1 MLTFDRQKVLGK
13 GGFATV
19 YEGVWGKTK
28 VAVKRF
34 LIGDAA
40 SNELEEKALK
50 MLDHTNVIKL
60 FHVEKDQDFKSFA
73 LELCDASLDKLFL
86 QESDSNKYRGPM
98 QPETEVL
105 LQLAKGLAYIHQ
117 MGLVHRD
124 IKPQNV
130 LISFD
135 SATQQ
140 VVMKWADFGF
150 SKRVNER
157 GTFTMSDV
165 RGTYDY
171 FAPEIL
177 KLLDEERS
185 SENEVQKR
193 GTVKSDVFAEG
204 LVFGYFL
211 SGGIHPFGSSSYE
224 IGKNVRTK
232 KPSNLPKTEIRDLL
246 ERMFEKNPKHRVQS
260 STVVEILQEI
270 PVLMMFTLLKK
281 RNRSVEEI
289 EKLIKEG
296 VNINAKNRREMT
308 PLLRLAESKNNSD
321 NLVEIVS
328 LLIQH
333 GANVNSVDRK
343 GKNAL
348 LLWCENHRQHRNKSF
363 LAIINLFVANGIDIN
378 CKDKYGDNALT
389 LLCEHYKKE
398 NLIDIIQILIQHGI
412 EVNCKNNDGDNAL
425 TSLCRH
431 YEKENLIDIIRV
443 LIENWIDINC
453 KNLSGDNALNLLCEI
468 ENGIDINWKNE
479 DEDDALTVLCNYY
492 KNENFIDITKFLIK
506 SGFNVTKETRDYFQR
521 NYDEENRNE
530 VLQLLNPP
538 T

>member
-1 MLTFDRQKVLGK
+1 MLMCDRQKILGE

-19 YEGVWGKTK
+19 FEGTWGGVK
-28 VAVKRF
+28 VAVKRI
-34 LIGDAA
+34 LLGHAA
-40 SNELEEKALK
+40 TTEQEEKALK
-50 MLDHTNVIKL
+50 MLDHVNVIKL
-60 FHVEKDQDFKSFA
+60 FHVEEDQDFKMFV
-73 LELCDASLDKLFL
+73 LELCDASMDKLFL
-86 QESDSNKYRGPM
+86 QEDDPKKYRGPM
-98 QPETEVL
+98 PPETEVL

-117 MGLVHRD
+117 MELVHRD

-177 KLLDEERS
+177 KYLDEVS
-185 SENEVQKR
+185 SNENEAKKR
-193 GTVKSDVFAEG
+193 GTVQSDVFAEG

-211 SGGIHPFGSSSYE
+211 SKGVHPFGSSSYE

-232 KPSNLPKTEIRDLL
+232 KPINLPRTEIRDLL
-246 ERMFEKNPKHRVQS
+246 KEMFEKNPNHRVES
-260 STVVEILQEI
+260 STVVQKLQEI
-270 PVLMMFTLLKK
+270 PVLMMFTLLKRK
-281 RNRSVEEI
+281 NRSLEEI
-289 EKLIKEG
+289 EKLINEG

-308 PLLRLAESKNNSD
+308 PLLRLAESKKNSD

-363 LAIINLFVANGIDIN
+363 LAIINLFVSNGIDIN

-389 LLCEHYKKE
+389 LLCEHYKNE
-398 NLIDIIQILIQHGI
+398 NL
-412 EVNCKNNDGDNAL
+412 
-425 TSLCRH
+425 
-431 YEKENLIDIIRV
+431 
-443 LIENWIDINC
+443 
-453 KNLSGDNALNLLCEI
+453 
-468 ENGIDINWKNE
+468 
-479 DEDDALTVLCNYY
+479 
-492 KNENFIDITKFLIK
+492 IDITKFLIK

-538 T
+538 TKGLRNVSWCYLF